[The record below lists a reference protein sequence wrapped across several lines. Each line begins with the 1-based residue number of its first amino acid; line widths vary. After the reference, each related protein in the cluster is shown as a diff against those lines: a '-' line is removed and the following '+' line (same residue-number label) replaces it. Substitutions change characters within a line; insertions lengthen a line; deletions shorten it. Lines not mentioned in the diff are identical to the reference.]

1 MKIPEDLKF
10 ELGQLIF
17 WSIITGIIL
26 VGIIFVDEVIPVI
39 RDFLFS
45 L

>member
-1 MKIPEDLKF
+1 MKIPEDLK
-10 ELGQLIF
+10 EQLGQLIF
-17 WSIITGIIL
+17 WSIVSGIIL

-39 RDFLFS
+39 REFLLS